1 MLDLPLFT
9 GRLAYFAQRL
19 IACFSHY
26 AYNDYGKMASGW
38 RFAAVAPAR
47 PAAPWNNCRET
58 PENVYKTAR

>member
-26 AYNDYGKMASGW
+26 AYNDYGRWHPAG
-38 RFAAVAPAR
+38 AAKIAR
-47 PAAPWNNCRET
+47 SEAGGAVEQFPGT
-58 PENVYKTAR
+58 V